1 MSADKNTHCGHL
13 NSYTMPLYN
22 ILHNAQENKDIVAL
36 RIISYNKQLFI
47 LMAVPH
53 QGPSI
58 RPYMAYTYQGGGGV
72 KSLVNPWSV
81 TQKKKEEM
89 GVEVACKMGT

>member
-13 NSYTMPLYN
+13 NSYTMPLHN
-22 ILHNAQENKDIVAL
+22 ILHHAQENKDIVAL
-36 RIISYNKQLFI
+36 RIISYNKQSFI
-47 LMAVPH
+47 LMAVPY

-72 KSLVNPWSV
+72 NSSKSMECY
-81 TQKKKEEM
+81 TKKKGDGGRSSM
-89 GVEVACKMGT
+89 